1 MGKVITVANQKGG
14 VGKTTTVINLGAC
27 LAHYGKSVLVVDID
41 PQANATSGLGL
52 SVSDMSE
59 SSVYTLLIGEHTAA
73 DIVRRTSVDWLD
85 IIPSHISLTGAEIE
99 LVSMMNREYR
109 LRMGL
114 EHIRDLYDY
123 VLIDCPPSLG
133 LLTVNALGSC
143 DSILV
148 PIQCEYFALEGLSQ
162 LVNTIGLIQKHINRT
177 LGIEGVVL
185 TMYDNRTSLSA
196 EVAETV
202 RKHFQHKVYNT
213 IVPRAVRAAEAPS
226 HGKTLLDFDRSSKV
240 SQAYLNLAE
249 EIIAQNGAHTA

>member
-1 MGKVITVANQKGG
+1 MAGR
-14 VGKTTTVINLGAC
+14 
-27 LAHYGKSVLVVDID
+27 
-41 PQANATSGLGL
+41 
-52 SVSDMSE
+52 
-59 SSVYTLLIGEHTAA
+59 SVYTLLIGEHTAA
-73 DIVRRTSVDWLD
+73 DVVRPTSVDWLD

-99 LVSMMNREYR
+99 LVGMMNREYR
-109 LRMGL
+109 LKTGL
-114 EHIRDLYDY
+114 ENIRDLYEY

-162 LVNTIGLIQKHINRT
+162 LVNTIRLIQKHINRT

-185 TMYDNRTSLSA
+185 TMYDTRTSLSA

-202 RKHFQHKVYNT
+202 RAHFPLRVYRT
-213 IVPRAVRAAEAPS
+213 IIPRAVRAAEAPS

-240 SQAYLNLAE
+240 TQAYLRLAE
-249 EIIAQNGAHTA
+249 EIIAPNDTSAP